1 MLESLCGVTK
11 LDMLL
16 TVHDVPL
23 EGGGRG
29 GGVYSHTCGFKYQ
42 RRRAVFRIYVEESLH
57 EIRPLIT
64 GLGNGAINI
73 K

>member
-29 GGVYSHTCGFKYQ
+29 GEFTVTLVASSTNLDVVLFSEC
-42 RRRAVFRIYVEESLH
+42 I
-57 EIRPLIT
+57 
-64 GLGNGAINI
+64 
-73 K
+73 